1 MNIGSGKYHPGGTSC
16 TYKGEI
22 VPCLVRFSEGGII
35 SGNILTNILR
45 HLDYFKLHENDRKT
59 SIVPTLLV
67 DGHCSRFDIFK
78 KKYICDENHKQ
89 IVVFGV
95 LYGTSLWKIGDS
107 IEQNGTYK
115 IYVVK

>member
-67 DGHCSRFDIFK
+67 DGHCSRFDILK
-78 KKYICDENHKQ
+78 KNTYVMKITNRSLFL
-89 IVVFGV
+89 VFCMGHHC
-95 LYGTSLWKIGDS
+95 GR
-107 IEQNGTYK
+107 
-115 IYVVK
+115 